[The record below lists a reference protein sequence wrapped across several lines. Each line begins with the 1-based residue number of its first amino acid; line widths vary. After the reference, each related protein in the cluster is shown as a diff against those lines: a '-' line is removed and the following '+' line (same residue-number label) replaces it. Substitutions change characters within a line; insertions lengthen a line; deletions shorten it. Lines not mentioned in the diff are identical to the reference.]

1 MVADGKEEKSNLTKH
16 DGNSIGDAGVFKP
29 HFRFNSICRRCHCF
43 SNRDYDLF
51 AGVGGMGYGSI
62 T

>member
-16 DGNSIGDAGVFKP
+16 DGNSIRDAGLFEP
-29 HFRFNSICRRCHCF
+29 HFASISIRVVFVFHIVIMTF
-43 SNRDYDLF
+43 F